1 MLETRYKMKKKQQ
14 KMQLVLIFI
23 GFFLILLTYFYYPY
37 MEKNKLLKDQS
48 AREDL
53 EKTLEDAP
61 LTAFEN
67 IEYQGLYDLDKPFS
81 VKSEKA
87 HILDEEPD
95 IVYMT
100 NMNVVLYL
108 KDERIVRIIS
118 NRGRYNKATYDCF
131 FEEDVRATDGETK
144 IFSENLDLLATENFV
159 KIYNSVKLNHS
170 TGSLRADKI
179 DYDFETKY
187 FKVSMFDDSVVK
199 MKVIQ

>member
-1 MLETRYKMKKKQQ
+1 MKKQQQ

-53 EKTLEDAP
+53 EKTLEDDHS
-61 LTAFEN
+61 TTFEN
-67 IEYQGLYDLDKPFS
+67 IEYQGLYDIDKPFS
-81 VKSEKA
+81 VNSEKA
-87 HILDEEPD
+87 HILDEDPD

-179 DYDFETKY
+179 DYNFETKY

>member
-1 MLETRYKMKKKQQ
+1 MKKQQQ

-37 MEKNKLLKDQS
+37 MEKNKLLKDHS

-199 MKVIQ
+199 MKVIR

>member
-1 MLETRYKMKKKQQ
+1 MKKQQQ

-23 GFFLILLTYFYYPY
+23 GFSLILLTYFYYPY
-37 MEKNKLLKDQS
+37 LEKNKLLKDQS
-48 AREDL
+48 AREDS
-53 EKTLEDAP
+53 EITLEDAP
-61 LTAFEN
+61 LTSFEN

-108 KDERIVRIIS
+108 RDERIVRIIS

-159 KIYNSVKLNHS
+159 KIYNNVKLNHS

>member
-1 MLETRYKMKKKQQ
+1 MKKQQQ

-23 GFFLILLTYFYYPY
+23 GFFLILLTYFYYPS

-53 EKTLEDAP
+53 EKTLEDSP

>member
-1 MLETRYKMKKKQQ
+1 MKKQQQ

-53 EKTLEDAP
+53 EKTLEDAHS
-61 LTAFEN
+61 TAFEN

-131 FEEDVRATDGETK
+131 FEENVRATDGETK

-179 DYDFETKY
+179 DYNFETKY

>member
-1 MLETRYKMKKKQQ
+1 MKKQQQ

-23 GFFLILLTYFYYPY
+23 GFSLILLTYFYYPY

>member
-1 MLETRYKMKKKQQ
+1 MKKQQQ

-53 EKTLEDAP
+53 EKTLEDAH

-187 FKVSMFDDSVVK
+187 FKVSMFDDKVVK
-199 MKVIQ
+199 MKITE

>member
-1 MLETRYKMKKKQQ
+1 MKKQQQ

-23 GFFLILLTYFYYPY
+23 GFSLILLTYYYYPY

-48 AREDL
+48 ARKDL
-53 EKTLEDAP
+53 EKTLEDAHS
-61 LTAFEN
+61 TAFEN

>member
-1 MLETRYKMKKKQQ
+1 MKKQQQ

-23 GFFLILLTYFYYPY
+23 GFSLILLTYFYYPY

-53 EKTLEDAP
+53 EKTLEDSP

-159 KIYNSVKLNHS
+159 KIYNNVKLNHS

>member
-1 MLETRYKMKKKQQ
+1 MKKQQQ

-23 GFFLILLTYFYYPY
+23 GFSLILLTYFYYPY

-53 EKTLEDAP
+53 EKTLENSP

-67 IEYQGLYDLDKPFS
+67 IEYKGLYDLDKPFS

-159 KIYNSVKLNHS
+159 KVYNKVRLNNP
-170 TGSLRADKI
+170 TGSLQADQI

-187 FKVSMFDDSVVK
+187 LKVSMFDDKVVK
-199 MKVIQ
+199 MKLTE

>member
-1 MLETRYKMKKKQQ
+1 MKKQQ
-14 KMQLVLIFI
+14 KKMQLVLIFI

-48 AREDL
+48 VRENL
-53 EKTLEDAP
+53 ENTLEDAHA
-61 LTAFEN
+61 TAFEN

>member
-1 MLETRYKMKKKQQ
+1 MKKQQQ

-23 GFFLILLTYFYYPY
+23 GFSLILLTYFYYPY

-108 KDERIVRIIS
+108 KDERIVRIMS

>member
-1 MLETRYKMKKKQQ
+1 MKKQQQ

-23 GFFLILLTYFYYPY
+23 GFSLILLTYFYYPY
-37 MEKNKLLKDQS
+37 MEKNKLLKDQF
-48 AREDL
+48 AQEDS

-159 KIYNSVKLNHS
+159 KIYNSVKLYHS